1 MKLKNRDWTDVE
13 RRLEAASSP
22 HLQDRRLRTGMLAI
36 AAFGV
41 AVLAWMVVYLVCLSP
56 LQDSDPG
63 ANIMRSWRS
72 VP

>member
-1 MKLKNRDWTDVE
+1 MKLKNRDLTE
-13 RRLEAASSP
+13 REQRLGAAGSQL
-22 HLQDRRLRTGMLAI
+22 LQDRRLRTGMLAI
-36 AAFGV
+36 AALSV
-41 AVLAWMVVYLVCLSP
+41 AVLAWMVIYLVCLSP